1 MRKNAAFIRGRRLI
15 IFLVVPAAFIRGRR
29 LFEGG
34 FIRVITVISEELTL
48 EVPFRRTY
56 WRLIHLLYL

>member
-15 IFLVVPAAFIRGRR
+15 IFLPVPAAFIRGRR

-34 FIRVITVISEELTL
+34 VYSRRNYGRRVFEEAFTSSN
-48 EVPFRRTY
+48 
-56 WRLIHLLYL
+56 